1 MNGTPDLEK
10 KKDMD
15 STFATELIR
24 WVRMHERYLQ
34 KSLNPSGL
42 RFDFLFIFQYKVSN
56 FYSSNKEKQTIYY

>member
-24 WVRMHERYLQ
+24 WVCMHKKHSITKVFR
-34 KSLNPSGL
+34 LNQGCSF
-42 RFDFLFIFQYKVSN
+42 R
-56 FYSSNKEKQTIYY
+56 